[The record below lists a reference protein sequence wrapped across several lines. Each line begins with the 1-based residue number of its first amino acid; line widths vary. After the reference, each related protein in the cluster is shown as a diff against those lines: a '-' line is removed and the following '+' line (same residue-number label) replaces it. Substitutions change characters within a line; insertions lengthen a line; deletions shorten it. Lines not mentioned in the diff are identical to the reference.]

1 MIDEKDLK
9 IIKLLQENSRIP
21 YTELAKKV
29 GISDVAVIKRIKK
42 LEKQGVIKKYT
53 IVIDPKK
60 LGYNSVSIVGINVK
74 PEYLFPVISHLKE
87 KNYVKYLA
95 LSSGDHTLMA
105 IIWARN
111 GSKLAKIHNEISK
124 LPGVT
129 KVCPSIILDVIKEN
143 DIFS

>member
-42 LEKQGVIKKYT
+42 LEKQGVIRKYT

-60 LGYNSVSIVGINVK
+60 LGYNSVSIVGINVE

-87 KNYVKYLA
+87 KDYVKYLA

-111 GSKLAKIHNEISK
+111 GSELAKIHNEISK

-129 KVCPSIILDVIKEN
+129 KVCPSIILDVIKE
-143 DIFS
+143 I

>member
-21 YTELAKKV
+21 YTELAKKIGV
-29 GISDVAVIKRIKK
+29 SDVAIIKRIKK
-42 LEKQGVIKKYT
+42 LEKQGIIKKYT
-53 IVIDPKK
+53 IIVDPKK
-60 LGYNSVSIVGINVK
+60 LGYNSVSIVGINVE
-74 PEYLFPVISHLKE
+74 PEHLFSAISYLKD
-87 KNYVKYLA
+87 KDYVKYLA

-111 GSKLAKIHNEISK
+111 GSELAKIHNEISK

-129 KVCPSIILDVIKEN
+129 KVCPSIILDVIKEL
-143 DIFS
+143 

>member
-60 LGYNSVSIVGINVK
+60 LGYNSVSIVGINVE

-87 KNYVKYLA
+87 KDYVKYLA

-111 GSKLAKIHNEISK
+111 GSELARIHNEISK

-129 KVCPSIILDVIKEN
+129 KVCPSIILDVIKE
-143 DIFS
+143 I

>member
-9 IIKLLQENSRIP
+9 IIKLLQENSRMP

-60 LGYNSVSIVGINVK
+60 LGYNSVSIVGINVE

-87 KNYVKYLA
+87 KDYVKYLA

-111 GSKLAKIHNEISK
+111 GSELAKIHNEISK

-129 KVCPSIILDVIKEN
+129 KVCPSIILDVIKE
-143 DIFS
+143 I

>member
-21 YTELAKKV
+21 YTELAKRV
-29 GISDVAVIKRIKK
+29 GISDVAIIKRIKK

-60 LGYNSVSIVGINVK
+60 LGYNSVSIVGINVE
-74 PEYLFPVISHLKE
+74 PEYLFPVISYLKE
-87 KNYVKYLA
+87 KEYVKYLA
-95 LSSGDHTLMA
+95 LTSGDHTLMA
-105 IIWARN
+105 IIWAKN
-111 GSKLAKIHNEISK
+111 GSELAKIHNEISK

-129 KVCPSIILDVIKEN
+129 KVCPSIILDVIKEL
-143 DIFS
+143 

>member
-60 LGYNSVSIVGINVK
+60 LGYNSVSIVGINVE

-87 KNYVKYLA
+87 KDYVKYLA

-111 GSKLAKIHNEISK
+111 GSELAKIHNEISK

-129 KVCPSIILDVIKEN
+129 KVCPSIILDVIKE
-143 DIFS
+143 I

>member
-29 GISDVAVIKRIKK
+29 GISDVAIIKRIKK
-42 LEKQGVIKKYT
+42 LEKQGIIKKYT
-53 IVIDPKK
+53 IIIDPKK
-60 LGYNSVSIVGINVK
+60 LGYNSISIVGINVE
-74 PEYLFPVISHLKE
+74 PEHLFPVISYLKE
-87 KNYVKYLA
+87 KDYVKYLA

-105 IIWARN
+105 IIWARD
-111 GSKLAKIHNEISK
+111 GSELAKIHDEISK

-129 KVCPSIILDVIKEN
+129 KVCPSIILDVIKEL
-143 DIFS
+143 

>member
-1 MIDEKDLK
+1 M
-9 IIKLLQENSRIP
+9 QENSRIP

-42 LEKQGVIKKYT
+42 LEKQGVIRKYT

-60 LGYNSVSIVGINVK
+60 LGYNSVSIVGINVE

-87 KNYVKYLA
+87 KDYVKYLA

-111 GSKLAKIHNEISK
+111 GSELAKIHNEISK

-129 KVCPSIILDVIKEN
+129 KVCPSIILDVIKE
-143 DIFS
+143 I